1 MVFAIDD
8 SPFSMIGAFD
18 ATVAFIGNQDE
29 VEPAF
34 KNGGGVSWG
43 DQSTCLFCATARFF
57 RPGYKANLIDH
68 WLPSLDESRNCSAV
82 PRLPMWAAAT
92 ACPP

>member
-1 MVFAIDD
+1 MTA
-8 SPFSMIGAFD
+8 PFNMIGAFD

-43 DQSTCLFCATARFF
+43 DQSTCLCCATARFF

-68 WLPSLDESRNCSAV
+68 WLPSLDGIIEKLQRGV
-82 PRLPMWAAAT
+82 RLPMWAAAT